1 MSDSFQEAVEK
12 KLKGFDP
19 EGAGYDEKTAAE
31 LDKLMPLTMKKPT
44 KPPEDPSNYA
54 YRANEGAFKAW
65 VWHPEEEGK
74 KGGWFAHGSSRD
86 PRTGQL
92 LKGRKHKTWH
102 KTEEGEVNAGYTI
115 YKDPKSGKYFSTDG
129 RFLQKP

>member
-12 KLKGFDP
+12 KLKPFNP
-19 EGAGYDEKTAAE
+19 EGSGYDYATA
-31 LDKLMPLTMKKPT
+31 K
-44 KPPEDPSNYA
+44 
-54 YRANEGAFKAW
+54 
-65 VWHPEEEGK
+65 
-74 KGGWFAHGSSRD
+74 AHGLKPDADGHWPSRS
-86 PRTGQL
+86 PKTGQL